1 MKNKVRRFLAG
12 SVLIGTV
19 LTAGSTFASTAEM
32 NRRIKTNTPNVVG
45 VISTISG
52 NTLIVNSRKG
62 KASRS
67 YTVDATN
74 AKVIK
79 DGTTTAISNIAIGD
93 KVVIKGSIKGT
104 RVIAKSI
111 RDNAKSRKMNNK
123 VS

>member
-1 MKNKVRRFLAG
+1 LAG